1 MRFLNTLIY
10 MAFCSIISL
19 FVLENLEVVR
29 NKGKKL
35 RTIAYKDFIWTAN
48 GHYEGHGIKW
58 IEVDRV
64 KLSKL

>member
-1 MRFLNTLIY
+1 

-48 GHYEGHGIKW
+48 GHYEGHGIK
-58 IEVDRV
+58 
-64 KLSKL
+64 